1 MIKYG
6 LPVAAAALILAAPAA
21 NAQLL
26 QPAPPPMPVYG
37 ATNASA
43 TITGQPQ
50 PGPEDYAP
58 PGYAQPMAPGYAQP
72 MLMPYGH
79 PITPRTV
86 WIPGHYDWD
95 PARSNYVYT
104 DGQYVEAPR
113 ESAQWIP
120 GHWVQTPTSWIWIDG
135 TWN

>member
-6 LPVAAAALILAAPAA
+6 LPLAVSALILAAPAA
-21 NAQLL
+21 NAQLA
-26 QPAPPPMPVYG
+26 QPAPPPMPAYG
-37 ATNASA
+37 ATNANA

-50 PGPEDYAP
+50 PAPEDYA
-58 PGYAQPMAPGYAQP
+58 APGYAQP
-72 MLMPYGH
+72 MVMTPYVH

-95 PARSNYVYT
+95 PARSNYVYI
-104 DGQYVEAPR
+104 DGQFVEAPR
-113 ESAQWIP
+113 LDAQWIP